1 MEFDAKNSNFYVFR
15 YEGKS
20 GIHHKF
26 REARC
31 GWVRTYT
38 DAQLIGKVIKEV
50 QE

>member
-1 MEFDAKNSNFYVFR
+1 MEFDAKNNNFYVFR

-26 REARC
+26 REARG